1 MNSLADFVMVSAMLF
16 GIGIYG
22 LITKRNAL
30 RLLFAVEIMINA
42 ANLNFVAF
50 EQYQPA
56 ASGAQAALGQ
66 TFVLFSI
73 ALAAAEAAVI
83 LAIVVVAFR
92 LHHDV
97 DVSELKT
104 MGDNDA
110 SREPSPGQDGAA
122 HKE

>member
-1 MNSLADFVMVSAMLF
+1 MNSLADFVLVSAMLF

-30 RLLFAVEIMINA
+30 RLLFAVELMINA

-50 EQYQPA
+50 EQYSPA
-56 ASGAQAALGQ
+56 LPGPQAALGQ

-83 LAIVVVAFR
+83 LAIVVVAYR

-104 MGDNDA
+104 MEG
-110 SREPSPGQDGAA
+110 
-122 HKE
+122 

>member
-1 MNSLADFVMVSAMLF
+1 MNSLSDFVIVSAMLF

-22 LITKRNAL
+22 LVTKRNAL

-50 EQYQPA
+50 NQYLPYNGPA
-56 ASGAQAALGQ
+56 NAFGQ

-83 LAIVVVAFR
+83 LAIVVVAYR
-92 LHHDV
+92 LHQDV
-97 DVSELKT
+97 DVSELKS
-104 MGDNDA
+104 MEG
-110 SREPSPGQDGAA
+110 
-122 HKE
+122 

>member
-1 MNSLADFVMVSAMLF
+1 MNSLGDFVLVSAMLL
-16 GIGIYG
+16 GIGVYG

-50 EQYQPA
+50 GQYLPYA
-56 ASGAQAALGQ
+56 AVATADAGGQ

-83 LAIVVVAFR
+83 LAIVVVAYR
-92 LHHDV
+92 LHQDV
-97 DVSELKT
+97 DVSELNT
-104 MGDNDA
+104 MG
-110 SREPSPGQDGAA
+110 G
-122 HKE
+122 

>member
-1 MNSLADFVMVSAMLF
+1 MNSLPDFLLLSAILF

-22 LITKRNAL
+22 LVTKRNAL

-50 EQYQPA
+50 SQYASFFQSSAPA
-56 ASGAQAALGQ
+56 NGVGQ

-92 LHHDV
+92 LHQDV
-97 DVSELKT
+97 DVSELKS
-104 MGDNDA
+104 MG
-110 SREPSPGQDGAA
+110 G
-122 HKE
+122 

>member
-1 MNSLADFVMVSAMLF
+1 MNSLSDFVLVSAMLF

-50 EQYQPA
+50 EQYMPVA
-56 ASGAQAALGQ
+56 LGPQAALGQ

-83 LAIVVVAFR
+83 LAIVVVAYR

-97 DVSELKT
+97 DVSELNS
-104 MGDNDA
+104 MEG
-110 SREPSPGQDGAA
+110 
-122 HKE
+122 

>member
-1 MNSLADFVMVSAMLF
+1 MNTLSDFVLVSAMLF

-22 LITKRNAL
+22 LVTKRNAL

-50 EQYQPA
+50 GQYLPSLA
-56 ASGAQAALGQ
+56 ATGGSSANAQGQ

-83 LAIVVVAFR
+83 LAIVVVAYR
-92 LHHDV
+92 LHKDV
-97 DVSELKT
+97 DVSELKS
-104 MGDNDA
+104 MEG
-110 SREPSPGQDGAA
+110 
-122 HKE
+122 

>member
-1 MNSLADFVMVSAMLF
+1 MNSLADFVIVSAMLL

-22 LITKRNAL
+22 LVTKRNAL
-30 RLLFAVEIMINA
+30 RLLFAVEILINA

-50 EQYQPA
+50 EQYAPF
-56 ASGAQAALGQ
+56 ASGTAVVTNAVGQ

-83 LAIVVVAFR
+83 LAIIVVAYR
-92 LHHDV
+92 LHQDV

-104 MGDNDA
+104 MEG
-110 SREPSPGQDGAA
+110 
-122 HKE
+122 

>member
-1 MNSLADFVMVSAMLF
+1 LNSLADFVIVSVMLF

-22 LITKRNAL
+22 LIVKRSAL

-50 EQYQPA
+50 NQFLWSSQG
-56 ASGAQAALGQ
+56 GAVGQ
-66 TFVLFSI
+66 TVVLFSI

-83 LAIVVVAFR
+83 LAIVVVAYR
-92 LHHDV
+92 LHKNV

-104 MGDNDA
+104 LEG
-110 SREPSPGQDGAA
+110 
-122 HKE
+122 